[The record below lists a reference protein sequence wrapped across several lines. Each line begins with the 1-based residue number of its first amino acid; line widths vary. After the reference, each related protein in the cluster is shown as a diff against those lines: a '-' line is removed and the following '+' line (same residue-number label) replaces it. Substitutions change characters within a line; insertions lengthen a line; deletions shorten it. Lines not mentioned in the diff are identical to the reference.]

1 LGLAES
7 LHKRIDGF
15 GFFFRFVDPDPA
27 TCGKTAASLDSVLAG
42 CA

>member
-1 LGLAES
+1 LAKG

-15 GFFFRFVDPDPA
+15 GFFFRFVDPDSA
-27 TCGKTAASLDSVLAG
+27 ARGKTAASLDSVLAG